1 MHLKIFSFCDCHLI
15 NSCKQVAL
23 ALVIIFFT
31 GKNSF
36 SQHYKL
42 SCEPEIEFIHEN
54 GFQIHWQAEPLC
66 EWIEWRRH
74 DQTNYKI
81 EGLNNKSSHQKY
93 QFQQGEQGQIYAFR
107 FGCVINGDST
117 RSRDYFFATKSL
129 SSGRIKVF
137 FNHPVNTGAA
147 TFSPAQ
153 FLDRAIDDTIVSFI
167 NRAESTIDIAIYNTT
182 SSNAVAN
189 FAEALNNA
197 HNRGV
202 RVRIV
207 YDAEASNLMI
217 NNLNSAIGRIPSR
230 VGFNYGLM
238 HNKFMVID
246 VESPD
251 PGKPLVWTGS
261 TNWTVAQLNGP
272 DENNAILV
280 QDQALAR
287 AFTIEFEE
295 MFGSTGAQPNSAN
308 ARFGPDKTDNTPKS
322 FIVGGRLIRLYFSP
336 TDGTNQQLI
345 NTINSANSDIFFA
358 SMIITRNDLASAII
372 NKVNQGISRTYGIT
386 DDSLAS
392 PPAPAVWAL
401 LRQGLPA
408 GQMISKNGFEG
419 TMHHK
424 FLFVD
429 HFAPQSD
436 PQVLTGSHN
445 WSNNAENRNDE
456 NTLIVHDHDV
466 VNHFYQAF
474 LWMFNTI
481 SGGSLHVSEVFKN
494 DHSIRLYP
502 NPVFNH
508 LFFEFDHHQVQNLE
522 IGVYDLGGRKVEHI
536 KVHLLDS
543 KGYIDVNQLH
553 SGAYVLK
560 MNTGKQIFTARFLKE

>member
-1 MHLKIFSFCDCHLI
+1 MLDYKKIASTILI
-15 NSCKQVAL
+15 FAL
-23 ALVIIFFT
+23 SACTQAI
-31 GKNSF
+31 

-42 SCEPEIEFIHEN
+42 TCEPESVGITEN
-54 GFQIHWQAEPLC
+54 GFEIIWQAEPASQ
-66 EWIEWRRH
+66 WIEWRRH
-74 DQTNYKI
+74 DQRSYKTEKI
-81 EGLNNKSSHQKY
+81 NSKSSSQKY
-93 QFQQGEQGQIYAFR
+93 SFEQGEHGQIYALR
-107 FGCVINGDST
+107 FGTIIDGDSA

-153 FLDRAIDDTIVSFI
+153 FLDRAIDDTIVALI

-182 SSNAVAN
+182 SSSAVAN
-189 FAEALNNA
+189 FAQALNNA
-197 HNRGV
+197 HSRGV
-202 RVRIV
+202 RVRVV

-217 NNLNSAIGRIPSR
+217 NSLNSAIGRIPSR

-246 VESPD
+246 AESAD

-287 AFTIEFEE
+287 AFTTEFEE

-322 FIVGGRLIRLYFSP
+322 FIIGGRLVRLYFSP
-336 TDGTNQQLI
+336 TDGTNQQII
-345 NTINSANSDIFFA
+345 NTINSANSDLFFA
-358 SMIITRNDLASAII
+358 SMIITRNDLAAAII

-401 LRQGLPA
+401 LRQGLPP

-481 SGGSLHVSEVFKN
+481 SGGSLHVPEALKN
-494 DHSIRLYP
+494 EQTIKLYP

-508 LFFEFDHHQVQNLE
+508 LFLEFDQSYTN
-522 IGVYDLGGRKVEHI
+522 DLTISLFDLSGRKV
-536 KVHLLDS
+536 
-543 KGYIDVNQLH
+543 KGFNAQFIENKAYLDVNQLKP
-553 SGAYVLK
+553 GAYVLK
-560 MNTGKQIFTARFLKE
+560 IDTGKQTFTARFFKE